1 MENIKDIWSQKQIS
15 KKVLSIS
22 GIIWSLSVI
31 VLAGIQIL
39 GVWETAINVLEPLL
53 GVLMFI

>member
-22 GIIWSLSVI
+22 GIICSLSII
-31 VLAGIQIL
+31 VVAGIQIL
-39 GVWETAINVLEPLL
+39 GVWETAINVLENHY
-53 GVLMFI
+53 